1 MNKKKKALFIGGTGT
16 ISLSIVRRL
25 VTLGWDVW
33 TLNRGS
39 RRDVLPE
46 EVHQLIADAYNE
58 NETAKV
64 IEGLHFDTV
73 CEFIAYTVADVER
86 DIRLFSPIT
95 DQYIFISSASAYQKP
110 LDSPYITEATPLVN
124 PYWEYSRNKQA
135 CEERLFREY
144 QLNGFPVTV
153 VRPSHTYDD
162 RNIPVAIHG
171 KNGSWQIVKRMREGK
186 KVLVPGD
193 GKTLWTLTWCED
205 FAVGFTGLMGKKE
218 AIGEAF
224 QITGDESLTWD
235 QILSLVAEATGGVYR
250 PCHVPSDL
258 LGKVGRKY
266 GYDYTGELLGDKAN
280 TVIFRN
286 DKLKK
291 LVPEMET
298 RVLFSE
304 GVKKCAERILSDPS
318 LQKEDPV
325 FDDFSDRVVSAM
337 EKLETMI

>member
-1 MNKKKKALFIGGTGT
+1 MSDKKKALFIGGTGT

-39 RRDVLPE
+39 RSDVLPE
-46 EVHQLIADAYNE
+46 EVHQIHANAYNE
-58 NETAKV
+58 NETAEAIK
-64 IEGLHFDTV
+64 GLQFDTV
-73 CEFIAYTVADVER
+73 CEFIAYSVPDVER
-86 DIRLFSPIT
+86 DIRLFSGIT
-95 DQYIFISSASAYQKP
+95 RQYIFISSASAYQKP
-110 LDSPYITEATPLVN
+110 CVSPYITEDTPLDN

-135 CEERLFREY
+135 CEQRLFEEY
-144 QLNGFPVTV
+144 RTNGFPVTV
-153 VRPSHTYDD
+153 VRPSHTYDE
-162 RNIPVAIHG
+162 RKIPIAIHG
-171 KNGSWQIVKRMREGK
+171 RNGSWQTVKRMREGK

-205 FAVGFTGLMGKKE
+205 FAIGFTGLMGKKE
-218 AIGEAF
+218 ALGEAF

-235 QILSLVAEATGGVYR
+235 QILSLVAGATGGVYR

-258 LGKVGRKY
+258 LGEVGRKY

-280 TVIFRN
+280 TVIFKN

-298 RVLFSE
+298 RVPFSE
-304 GVKKCAERILSDPS
+304 GVKRCAERILSDPS
-318 LQKEDPV
+318 LQKEDPD
-325 FDDFSDRVVSAM
+325 FDAFTDRVVEAM
-337 EKLETMI
+337 EKVKSLI